1 MEDRW
6 LERGQRATV
15 ATEDRREDKEL
26 LSKQRAIERI
36 EGGRAGRGL

>member
-1 MEDRW
+1 MGDKR

-15 ATEDRREDKEL
+15 GTEDLRGDKEL
-26 LSKQRAIERI
+26 LTKQRAIERI